1 LGALDGGLKMM
12 WSYGSV
18 FEGANDASGF
28 TLRAFRARRKV
39 DLSRL
44 QAAQMKLKP
53 LPVVEVGLNGMANI
67 DDAIAM
73 LCYSGIGCD
82 SKEPKSCS

>member
-1 LGALDGGLKMM
+1 M

-28 TLRAFRARRKV
+28 TLRVFRARRKV

-44 QAAQMKLKP
+44 QAAQMKLK
-53 LPVVEVGLNGMANI
+53 LLLVVEVGLKGMAKM
-67 DDAIAM
+67 DDAIAVFR
-73 LCYSGIGCD
+73 YSDIGCD
-82 SKEPKSCS
+82 SKEPKSCSLTSGET

>member
-1 LGALDGGLKMM
+1 MM

-18 FEGANDASGF
+18 FEGANDGSGL

-44 QAAQMKLKP
+44 QAVQMKLK
-53 LPVVEVGLNGMANI
+53 LLLVVKEGLNGMVKK
-67 DDAIAM
+67 DDAIAV
-73 LCYSGIGCD
+73 LC
-82 SKEPKSCS
+82 